1 MGQTGKA
8 ERKAWLQH
16 DNLVATAAEGSQV
29 LTQLGMRN
37 KAVLTLQA
45 MRSLPHKTYTS
56 NNLLCLMG
64 ILCKRRY
71 YLLLKFASLSDLNI
85 NFI

>member
-29 LTQLGMRN
+29 LTQL
-37 KAVLTLQA
+37 
-45 MRSLPHKTYTS
+45 S
-56 NNLLCLMG
+56 NEG
-64 ILCKRRY
+64 QSSAYI
-71 YLLLKFASLSDLNI
+71 ASNEVTAA
-85 NFI
+85 